1 MSENRHEE
9 EIRLLRNRLA
19 RLMEASLRINE
30 SLDFDT
36 VLQHVLDSAR
46 ALIEARY
53 GVIILFDEGGGVRD
67 FLASGMTPEEAQ
79 DLWSL
84 PDGLT
89 FFDYL
94 RTVDKPLR
102 LRDFNS
108 HMESMGLPRFSP
120 AFSLGTAFPFLAAP
134 VLYRGEVVGL
144 FYLGE
149 KEGGEEFSDE
159 DEETLV
165 MFASQAAMV
174 IVNARRYLEERRA
187 RADLETLIDTSPVG
201 VAVFD
206 ARTGNPTSMNR
217 ETERLLHKLLS
228 PGQSPESLLEVMT
241 VVRSDG
247 TEISLEEISMPQ
259 VLSIGE
265 TVRAEEV
272 VLGVPDGRSVTVLI
286 NATPIRSEAG
296 EVESFIVTIQDM
308 SPLQEMDLLRAEFLG
323 MVSHEL
329 RTPLTSVKGSVTTLL
344 DPAASLNQA
353 ETRQFLR
360 IIDTQTDRMRA
371 LISDLLD
378 VARIEAG
385 ALSVSPE
392 PTDLVALVD
401 EAKTAFMSAGGK
413 HDIQVYISAELPWI
427 MADRQRMAQVLG
439 NLLSN
444 AARHSP
450 ETSPIELNA
459 VRDEFNVIVSVYDRG
474 RGIPAE
480 NLPNLFRKFSR
491 LDSDDQGGDTGLGL
505 AVCKGVVEAHGG
517 RIWAESDGSGRGSR
531 FTFTVAIVEESGF
544 VSPMAPAARLSG
556 QEVEGGICILAVDDD
571 PQALRFVREAL
582 SNAGYQSAGAGD
594 REEALHVMD
603 EQRPDL
609 VLLDVML
616 PGTNGIE
623 MMKELRETYDVPVIM
638 LSAYGQDELVARAF
652 DSGAADYVVK
662 PFSPTELTARI
673 RAALRR
679 EVAAEPA
686 TPYVLGDLVID
697 YAERRV
703 TLAGRPVQMTSI
715 EYRTLAELAV
725 NAGRVLTYAQLL
737 RRVWGTDQNASLS
750 PMRTVISSLRR
761 SLGDGSD
768 NPTYIFTEPRVGY
781 RMARGYDAGMT
792 ISEPAP

>member
-1 MSENRHEE
+1 MTENRYEE
-9 EIRLLRNRLA
+9 ENRLLRNRLN

-53 GVIILFDEGGGVRD
+53 GVILLFDEEGGVRD

-79 DLWSL
+79 GLWAL
-84 PDGLT
+84 PDGLA

-94 RTVDKPLR
+94 STVDKPLR
-102 LRDFNS
+102 LRDFRS
-108 HMESMGLPRFSP
+108 HMESVGLPQFSP
-120 AFSLGTAFPFLAAP
+120 SFSLGMEFPFLAAP

-144 FYLGE
+144 FSLGE

-187 RADLETLIDTSPVG
+187 RADIETLIDTSPVG

-206 ARTGNPTSMNR
+206 ARTGKPTSMNR
-217 ETERLLHKLLS
+217 ETERLLQKLLS
-228 PGQSPESLLEVMT
+228 PEQSPESLLEVMT

-247 TEISLEEISMPQ
+247 TEISLEELSMPE

-272 VLGVPDGRSVTVLI
+272 VLGVPDGRSLTVLI
-286 NATPIRSEAG
+286 NATPIRTEAG
-296 EVESFIVTIQDM
+296 EVESFVVTLQDM

-344 DPAASLNQA
+344 DPAASLNRA
-353 ETRQFLR
+353 EMRQFLR

-401 EAKTAFMSAGGK
+401 EAKTAFMSTGGK
-413 HDIQVYISAELPWI
+413 HEIQVYISPELPWI

-439 NLLSN
+439 NLLNN

-450 ETSPIELNA
+450 ETSPIELSA
-459 VRDEFNVIVSVYDRG
+459 VRDEFNVIVSVSDRG

-505 AVCKGVVEAHGG
+505 AVCKGIVEAHGG
-517 RIWAESDGSGRGSR
+517 RIWAESDGRGRGSR

-544 VSPMAPAARLSG
+544 VSPMAPAARFSG
-556 QEVEGGICILAVDDD
+556 QELENGISILAVDDD

-582 SNAGYQSAGAGD
+582 SNAGYQSTGAGD

-623 MMKELRETYDVPVIM
+623 MMKELRENYDVPVIM

-662 PFSPTELTARI
+662 PFSPTELAARI

-703 TLAGRPVQMTSI
+703 TLAGRPVQMTAI

-737 RRVWGTDQNASLS
+737 RRVWGADQNASLN

-761 SLGDGSD
+761 SLGDDSD

-781 RMARGYDAGMT
+781 RMARSDDGSA
-792 ISEPAP
+792 EPIV